1 LTEYT
6 PLSRFRRLIGRVND
20 LAATFGQQLATRVVN
35 TDPRLTNS
43 RTPTGAAGGVLADSY
58 PNPSFAVDMATQE
71 ELDAGLAL
79 RALLT
84 NTSIVVPTYADNIA
98 ALSGGLAVNRIYQTE
113 TGELR
118 IVI

>member
-1 LTEYT
+1 M
-6 PLSRFRRLIGRVND
+6 IGRVND
-20 LAATFGQQLATRVVN
+20 LAKTFGEQLATRVVN

-43 RTPTGAAGGVLADSY
+43 RTPIGGAGGVLSGNY
-58 PNPSFAVDMATQE
+58 PNPGFAMNMATQE

-84 NTSIVVPTYADNIA
+84 DTSIVVPTYADNIA
-98 ALSGGLAVNRIYQTE
+98 ALSGGLDVNRIYQTE

-118 IVI
+118 IVV